1 LTLHTFEVS
10 FFITSGFSN
19 KTQEVWN
26 AITVFLF
33 SFKSLK
39 ILNIVENKVEK
50 GWERPFEELF

>member
-1 LTLHTFEVS
+1 VKFDQVTPCP
-10 FFITSGFSN
+10 
-19 KTQEVWN
+19 QEVWN

-50 GWERPFEELF
+50 GWERPSPFEELF